1 MEIAV
6 IAPMLV
12 CARPARMD
20 TTLITLVRANIVMLV
35 TALNATLMVLASHVT
50 KAITRTPLV
59 FANTVNMGTA
69 VINATLR
76 ASVRVVK
83 LAITR
88 TPMAATSAL

>member
-6 IAPMLV
+6 IAPVLV

-20 TTLITLVRANIVMLV
+20 TTLITLVRANIVMLI
-35 TALNATLMVLASHVT
+35 TALNVSLMVLAAHVT

-59 FANTVNMGTA
+59 FANYVMRMKA